1 MLVLFCL
8 CFKYRVGPLGFT
20 NLGVACEMACVV
32 NVVRGGMQAESVG
45 VL

>member
-8 CFKYRVGPLGFT
+8 CVRYGVGPFGFT
-20 NLGVACEMACVV
+20 NLGVACEMLCVV
-32 NVVRGGMQAESVG
+32 NVVWGGMHAESVG